1 MDRRTLSVD
10 GMACGGCE
18 DTVESAL
25 QALDGVNR
33 VEANH
38 EGDSVEV
45 VADDAVGDA
54 DLHAAVEDAGY
65 EVVG

>member
-18 DTVESAL
+18 ENVETAL
-25 QALDGVNR
+25 QALEGVNR
-33 VEANH
+33 VEADH
-38 EGDSVEV
+38 EGGSVEV
-45 VADDAVGDA
+45 VADDAVGD
-54 DLHAAVEDAGY
+54 DEIRTTVEDAGY